1 MLVIFWW
8 QIMCQLCR
16 LFWKYRR
23 DSWLNFPCLHNAGL
37 DWSYLWVGV
46 RKSVSFVWICN
57 GSAHW
62 HHIFDLERLTY
73 PFFKFWMI
81 CHYIGVLWREQV
93 LLPPSMTI
101 EQNNNFLSMLI
112 AGEQQPLWERS
123 SKSAKLFRCD
133 ICGKRFTSD
142 FAKRRHEKNLHS
154 TIDHR
159 PRPYSCKYCNLKFIE
174 KHHMKMHVVR
184 VHSNVGWD

>member
-1 MLVIFWW
+1 MPSYHWTGRVLFVSWN
-8 QIMCQLCR
+8 QDLCFFCLDLQWLCSLIPYIR
-16 LFWKYRR
+16 LKDLPLFKVLK
-23 DSWLNFPCLHNAGL
+23 DMPLN
-37 DWSYLWVGV
+37 WS
-46 RKSVSFVWICN
+46 S
-57 GSAHW
+57 
-62 HHIFDLERLTY
+62 LEGAEV
-73 PFFKFWMI
+73 P
-81 CHYIGVLWREQV
+81 
-93 LLPPSMTI
+93 LPPSMTI

-133 ICGKRFTSD
+133 VCGKRFTSD